1 MMIVP
6 PLLLILTA
14 FAGVAR
20 AADQTWHCMG
30 PGEVAKHEVR
40 ADNLVLGDIKLVEQ
54 KGGLTH
60 LPVIQASFVA
70 HNQRP
75 TDVFVALEIL
85 GSNDKGP
92 VFAISVAPG
101 FGGTVSPK
109 SDQPATAT
117 VFAAP
122 GELARAAQICVRFVG
137 DF

>member
-1 MMIVP
+1 VYR
-6 PLLLILTA
+6 PLLLLAALALAGPA
-14 FAGVAR
+14 F

-30 PGEVAKHEVR
+30 PGEVAKHEIR
-40 ADNLVLGDIKLVEQ
+40 ADNLVLGDIKLLEQ
-54 KGGLTH
+54 TGGLTH

-85 GSNDKGP
+85 GSNDQGP

-109 SDQPATAT
+109 SDQPATEA
-117 VFAAP
+117 VLAAA
-122 GELARAAQICVRFVG
+122 GELARATQICLRFVG
-137 DF
+137 GF